1 MTVQPLIVLC
11 GVAGVYTLVY
21 NDQSTHS
28 TDTKATSF
36 ARVRN
41 VWGIKRVFL
50 YLDLIFVSL
59 CYILRRESSG
69 HTFAT
74 NAQMYEEFSA
84 FL

>member
-41 VWGIKRVFL
+41 V
-50 YLDLIFVSL
+50 
-59 CYILRRESSG
+59 
-69 HTFAT
+69 
-74 NAQMYEEFSA
+74 
-84 FL
+84 